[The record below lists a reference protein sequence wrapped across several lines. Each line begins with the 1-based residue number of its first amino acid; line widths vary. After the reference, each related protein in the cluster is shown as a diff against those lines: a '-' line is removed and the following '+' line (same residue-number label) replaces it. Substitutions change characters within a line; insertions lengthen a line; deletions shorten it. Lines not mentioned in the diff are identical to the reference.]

1 MGHGRQQARR
11 ARLSL
16 ASGGHNYLARLP
28 RVCQLVAARQTR
40 AHPHLGAQRA
50 GRSDRSKDRTAEADA
65 RSREGGAHSAQIT
78 SGTASGIP
86 AHVRPAGKPASR
98 GGTLAFTACYASMD
112 GSRHQDGRPA
122 GVAAGAAGSSRTGRT
137 ARMAGRTCESREP
150 RGDDRDHQT
159 AGSRCST
166 VAPRSNEEGREGT
179 RTPRRS
185 FTSASE
191 PKPWSTARPAC
202 SPTPDLIARV

>member
-16 ASGGHNYLARLP
+16 ASGGHNCLARLP

-50 GRSDRSKDRTAEADA
+50 GRSHRSKDRTAEADA
-65 RSREGGAHSAQIT
+65 RSREGGAHGAQIT

-86 AHVRPAGKPASR
+86 AHVRPAGEPASR
-98 GGTLAFTACYASMD
+98 GGTLAFTACYSSMD

-150 RGDDRDHQT
+150 RGLMIAII
-159 AGSRCST
+159 AGQQVLDSATDKR
-166 VAPRSNEEGREGT
+166 ALKRR
-179 RTPRRS
+179 RTPREQGRRGGPPRAPVS
-185 FTSASE
+185 PSHGQRRGPPAH
-191 PKPWSTARPAC
+191 RP
-202 SPTPDLIARV
+202 PI